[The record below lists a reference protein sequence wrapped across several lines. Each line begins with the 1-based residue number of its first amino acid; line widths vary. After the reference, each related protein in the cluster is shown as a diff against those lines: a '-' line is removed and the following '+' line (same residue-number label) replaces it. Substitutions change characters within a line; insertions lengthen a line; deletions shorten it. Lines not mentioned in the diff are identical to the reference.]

1 MGIHANRYTRMLR
14 PKTLALAFLS
24 GFIATLLFHQG
35 LLQVLHMAGVVPSAA
50 WNMEP
55 VPPFGVPRVLSLAFW
70 GGLWGLP
77 LWWLIARR
85 SGAAHW
91 ALAIALG
98 ALLPSLVA
106 WFVVF
111 PIKGIALS
119 GTLIVGALLLN
130 GAWGLGVA
138 LCMRVFL
145 RRKG

>member
-1 MGIHANRYTRMLR
+1 MLR

-24 GFIATLLFHQG
+24 GFIATLVFHQG
-35 LLQVLHMAGVVPSAA
+35 LLQVLHMAGVVPAAA

-55 VPPFGVPRVLSLAFW
+55 VPPLGVPRVLSLAFW

-91 ALAIALG
+91 ILAVALG

-111 PIKGIALS
+111 PIKDIALS

-145 RRKG
+145 RREG

>member
-1 MGIHANRYTRMLR
+1 MLR

-35 LLQVLHMAGVVPSAA
+35 LLQALHMAGVVPSAA

-55 VPPFGVPRVLSLAFW
+55 VPPFGAPRVLSLAFW